1 MVGSGAGA
9 SAQEALYLVSA
20 WVADRRLANCN
31 FLTEWLMRH
40 AEQASAISDIL
51 DQADPASVME
61 AGHEDRLEW
70 RRRRLRKAG

>member
-1 MVGSGAGA
+1 MVGSDA

-31 FLTEWLMRH
+31 YLIEWLTRH
-40 AEQASAISDIL
+40 AERASAIRNLL
-51 DQADPASVME
+51 DQADSTSVIE
-61 AGHEDRLEW
+61 AGHEDGLEW